1 MKEKQ
6 NLSSTNQKQPT
17 NLRNQGLSNGM
28 DPLHTCSQSGSFSAS
43 PLATAVPVTNQ
54 ITSLV
59 CVRQLHTC
67 SQSDT
72 FSVCLRPIRYF
83 SALQAATA
91 CLWPIGYPLW
101 CALDNCVPATNQILS
116 LLHVCTCPSR
126 AAPVFPW
133 WSSLSTL
140 LWGSPIHEW
149 WFAQVNSLKSVLCLS
164 LPF

>member
-28 DPLHTCSQSGSFSAS
+28 DPIKKLHTCSQSGSFSAS

-116 LLHVCTCPSR
+116 LS
-126 AAPVFPW
+126 APVLAELPPC
-133 WSSLSTL
+133 SLGGAPYPLCCGAPRFMNGGLLKSTL
-140 LWGSPIHEW
+140 
-149 WFAQVNSLKSVLCLS
+149 
-164 LPF
+164 